1 MALLLVFT
9 ASAAALALE
18 ALLARYFALTQWH
31 HLSFMV
37 ISVALLGF
45 SASGTW
51 LNLVATRQARSG
63 AGAAQ
68 AVPGVEQRLRRAA
81 AGMAVSSVAMF
92 LVLRPRRSHAS
103 AES

>member
-9 ASAAALALE
+9 ASAASLALE

-51 LNLVATRQARSG
+51 LNLVATRQQRSG

-68 AVPGVEQRLRRAA
+68 GE
-81 AGMAVSSVAMF
+81 G
-92 LVLRPRRSHAS
+92 HAPS
-103 AES
+103 LPAC

>member
-9 ASAAALALE
+9 ASASALALE

-51 LNLVATRQARSG
+51 LNLVATRRERSG
-63 AGAAQ
+63 AGGGAGGARRGAAP
-68 AVPGVEQRLRRAA
+68 ATGGRGHGGERGRHVPGAAPAA
-81 AGMAVSSVAMF
+81 AGF
-92 LVLRPRRSHAS
+92 F
-103 AES
+103 